1 MPLIDINLPRI
12 ENWNDLFQ
20 ITNPVFSR
28 VMNEYREL
36 ELSPAQMDAMV
47 QGALERLQAFLK
59 GLETAAVDRSD
70 ELADDV
76 VRSFA
81 EPLPGGGSDFESL
94 LKHIF
99 EDAAP
104 YALNPASPGFLGYV
118 PGGGLFHAAVADLMS
133 DVLNRYVGTTS
144 VAPALVQIESNVI
157 RWFCDMMGY
166 PGRARG
172 FLTSGGSLANLSAL
186 ITARH
191 VRLGEAFSDAVIYI
205 SNQAHHC
212 LEKAARFAGF
222 PDRNFRPL
230 PVDHRFRLD
239 LGALREE
246 IRADRKSGLKPFL
259 VAGSAGTTNTGA
271 IDPLTELADIAAEEN
286 LWFHVDG
293 AYGGFFAMTSRG
305 REQLAGLDRADSVV
319 LDPHKTLFLPYGT
332 GALLVRNG
340 EHLKQTH
347 TSEADYMPSKR
358 DDDLLMDFCE
368 LSPELTRPFRGLRVW
383 LPFKMHGAAA
393 FERYLD
399 EKLDLAEWLC
409 ARLKQMPELEVLAEP
424 QLSILAF
431 AVRGSE
437 TVSRNMATRTLIE
450 AVNARQNVHLTGTTL
465 NGLFA
470 IRVAIVA
477 FRTHKD
483 RIEML
488 LADLRAELDQ
498 LTLPDSGAHP
508 QKELS

>member
-1 MPLIDINLPRI
+1 MREI
-12 ENWNDLFQ
+12 
-20 ITNPVFSR
+20 
-28 VMNEYREL
+28 REL
-36 ELSPAQMDAMV
+36 ELSGAQMDAMV
-47 QGALERLQAFLK
+47 QSAMARLQRFLGALEH
-59 GLETAAVDRSD
+59 AAVDRSD
-70 ELADDV
+70 ELDDES
-76 VRSFA
+76 VRGFA
-81 EPLPGGGSDFESL
+81 EPLPRSGSDFESL
-94 LKHIF
+94 LNHLF
-99 EDAAP
+99 DDAAP

-118 PGGGLFHAAVADLMS
+118 PGGGLFHSAVADLVS
-133 DVLNRYVGTTS
+133 NVLNRYVGTTS

-166 PGRARG
+166 PSAARG

-186 ITARH
+186 ITARQ
-191 VRLGEAFSDAVIYI
+191 VVLGDHFSDAVIYI

-222 PDRNFRPL
+222 PERHFRSL
-230 PVDHRFRLD
+230 PVDREYRLD
-239 LGALREE
+239 LGALRRE
-246 IRADRKSGLKPFL
+246 IRADRDQGLRPFL

-271 IDPLTELADIAAEEN
+271 VDPLPELAEIAREEK

-305 REQLAGLDRADSVV
+305 RKILSGIEKADSVV

-332 GALLVRNG
+332 GALLVRDG
-340 EHLKQTH
+340 GHLKQTH

-383 LPFKMHGAAA
+383 LPFKMHGAST

-399 EKLDLAEWLC
+399 EKLDLCQWLC
-409 ARLKQMPELEVLAEP
+409 SQLERMPELEVLAPP

-431 AVRGSE
+431 AVCDQGQPVA
-437 TVSRNMATRTLIE
+437 TRNAATRTLIE
-450 AVNARQNVHLTGTTL
+450 AINARQNVHLTGTTL
-465 NGLFA
+465 NGIFA
-470 IRVAIVA
+470 IRVAVVA

-483 RIEML
+483 RIELL
-488 LADLRAELDQ
+488 LADLRKALNELPMPPASE
-498 LTLPDSGAHP
+498 PDANG
-508 QKELS
+508 

>member
-1 MPLIDINLPRI
+1 MSD
-12 ENWNDLFQ
+12 
-20 ITNPVFSR
+20 
-28 VMNEYREL
+28 YREL
-36 ELSPAQMDAMV
+36 ELSASEMDAMV
-47 QGALERLQAFLK
+47 QGAMLRLQAFL
-59 GLETAAVDRSD
+59 GALEHAEVDRSD
-70 ELADDV
+70 QLADEV
-76 VRSFA
+76 VRTFA
-81 EPLPGGGSDFESL
+81 EPLPESGTDFESL
-94 LKHIF
+94 LKHLF

-157 RWFCDMMGY
+157 RWFCTMMGY
-166 PGRARG
+166 PDSAKG

-191 VRLGEAFSDAVIYI
+191 VRLGEDFSKAVIYI

-222 PDRNFRPL
+222 PDRHFRPL
-230 PVDHRFRLD
+230 PVDSQYRLD
-239 LGALREE
+239 PEALRQE
-246 IRADRKSGLKPFL
+246 IRADRKRGLTPFL

-271 IDPLTELADIAAEEN
+271 IDPLTELADIASEEN

-293 AYGGFFAMTSRG
+293 AYGGFFAMTARG
-305 REQLAGLDRADSVV
+305 RARLAGLERADSVV

-383 LPFKMHGAAA
+383 LPFKMHGAQV
-393 FERYLD
+393 FEGYLD

-409 ARLKQMPELEVLAEP
+409 DRLKQMPELEVLAEP

-431 AVRGSE
+431 AVRGGE
-437 TVSRNMATRTLIE
+437 AGSRNAATRKLIE

-470 IRVAIVA
+470 IRVAVVA

-483 RIEML
+483 RIDML
-488 LADLRAELDQ
+488 LDDLRAELDR
-498 LTLPDSGAHP
+498 LALPDSDTHP
-508 QKELS
+508 KKELS